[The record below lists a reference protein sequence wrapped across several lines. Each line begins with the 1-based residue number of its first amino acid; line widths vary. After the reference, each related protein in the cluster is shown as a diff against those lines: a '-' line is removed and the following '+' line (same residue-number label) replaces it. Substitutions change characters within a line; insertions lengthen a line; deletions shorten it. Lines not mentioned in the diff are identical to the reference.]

1 MTEEVSPLKGRETA
15 RGRIDRL
22 VMALNAAM
30 TLDPGARLVSI
41 GTRLEVREANGH
53 YHDQG
58 LDSVAEFHRAFDAHI
73 ATEPGVPKTTE
84 ISRRNLEWFAH
95 EAGKLGNDLKSL
107 AAGAK
112 IDGDEA
118 GALLLIRLQLCQ
130 EELAEL
136 AVGMINR
143 DPVECLDALTD
154 MTYVADGTY
163 LTLGLGHYKAA
174 AFAEVHAS
182 NMSKLGEDGKPI
194 ISDAGRVV
202 KGPNYRKPDL
212 RGVLGLG
219 EAEATVPGDPYDQFD
234 GGRMWKEAE

>member
-1 MTEEVSPLKGRETA
+1 MEDDNAVMKGRETP
-15 RGRIDRL
+15 RGRINRL
-22 VMALNAAM
+22 VTALNAAM
-30 TLDPGARLVSI
+30 TLDRGARLVSI

-58 LDSVAEFHRAFDAHI
+58 LDSVAEFHRAFDCVVE
-73 ATEPGVPKTTE
+73 TEPGVPKTTE

-136 AVGMINR
+136 AMGMLNR

-174 AFAEVHAS
+174 ALAEVHAS
-182 NMSKLGEDGKPI
+182 NMSKLGEDGRPI

-202 KGPNYRKPDL
+202 KGPNYKRPDL

-219 EAEATVPGDPYDQFD
+219 EVKPVNVREPGEFGEGATVMRED
-234 GGRMWKEAE
+234 